1 MVTLRRQRGTVLVI
15 SLLILLVMTTLGVSA
30 MLGSNLQER
39 MVANQKQALAAS
51 LAAEAGAIRIIQ
63 WLRTHPE
70 AWGDAAAWQTSAGLP
85 LKPSSNAAGNHI
97 TYWIESVDFNGSRA
111 TVVSRGG
118 LWIAGRIIEQNRVT
132 VGLQSVPDA
141 SQPES
146 AQTPMQV
153 NPDSLARLADSSAEP
168 ERPQQTAPE
177 EAAPATTKPLRI
189 LFWRVSL
196 GGGAGIAQEAQPPS
210 SRIPALTPAVKT
222 GGSRSDGGD

>member
-1 MVTLRRQRGTVLVI
+1 MATLRRQRGTVLVI

-97 TYWIESVDFNGSRA
+97 TYWIESVDFNGSTA
-111 TVVSRGG
+111 TVVICGG

-196 GGGAGIAQEAQPPS
+196 GGGAGAQPPS

>member
-1 MVTLRRQRGTVLVI
+1 MATLRRQRGTVLVI

-196 GGGAGIAQEAQPPS
+196 GGGAGAQPPS

>member
-1 MVTLRRQRGTVLVI
+1 MATLRRQRGTVLVI

-30 MLGSNLQER
+30 MLGSSLQER
-39 MVANQKQALAAS
+39 MVANQKQAIAAS
-51 LAAEAGAIRIIQ
+51 LAAEAGAIRITQ
-63 WLRTHPE
+63 WLRAHPE
-70 AWGDAAAWQTSAGLP
+70 AWDDAAAWRASAGLP
-85 LKPSSNAAGNHI
+85 LKPSSNAAGNQI
-97 TYWIESVDFNGSRA
+97 TYWIESVDVNGSRA

-118 LWIAGRIIEQNRVT
+118 LWIAGRIIEQNSVT
-132 VGLQSVPDA
+132 VGLQSVPDE

-146 AQTPMQV
+146 AQTPTQV
-153 NPDSLARLADSSAEP
+153 NSDSPARLADSSAEP

-177 EAAPATTKPLRI
+177 KAAPTTTKPLRI

-210 SRIPALTPAVKT
+210 SRIPALKPAVKT

>member
-1 MVTLRRQRGTVLVI
+1 MVTLWRQRGTVLVI

-70 AWGDAAAWQTSAGLP
+70 AWGDAAAWRTSAGLP
-85 LKPSSNAAGNHI
+85 LKPSSNAAGNHT
-97 TYWIESVDFNGSRA
+97 TYWIESVDFNGSTA
-111 TVVSRGG
+111 TVVICGG

-168 ERPQQTAPE
+168 ERPQQTTPE

-196 GGGAGIAQEAQPPS
+196 GGGAGAQPPS